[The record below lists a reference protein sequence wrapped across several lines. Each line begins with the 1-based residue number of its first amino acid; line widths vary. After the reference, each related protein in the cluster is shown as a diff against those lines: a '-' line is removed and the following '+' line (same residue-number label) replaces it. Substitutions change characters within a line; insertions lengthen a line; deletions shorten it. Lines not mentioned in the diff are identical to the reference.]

1 MIESLLW
8 MAAGLV
14 LLYFGA
20 EWLVGGSA
28 NLALHFGLPPLAV
41 GLTVVAYGTSSPELV
56 VSLGAALAGKP
67 DLAVGNV
74 VGSNIFNIAAILGL
88 CAVITPIRADA
99 QIIRREIPIMIG
111 LSLLLVGLLWDRA
124 VARWEGLLLVAG
136 AVSYTVYTLRAA
148 RRLPDPQLI
157 AEVQA
162 ELPPARGGLGRQILL
177 IVAGIALLVA
187 GGQAFVTGAVQ
198 MARLAGVSDAVIG
211 LTIISAGTSL
221 PELATSLVAAFQRQA
236 AISVGNLIGS
246 NIFNILGILG
256 LTALVHPLH
265 AGGITAV
272 DLAYML
278 VVAGALLPMMTT
290 RHTLDRWEAALLL
303 VSYGVYLWWLV
314 LSS

>member
-28 NLALHFGLPPLAV
+28 NLALRLGLTPLAV

-74 VGSNIFNIAAILGL
+74 VGSNIFNIAVILGL
-88 CAVITPIRADA
+88 CAVITPIRAEA

-111 LSLLLVGLLWDRA
+111 LSLLLVGLLWDRG
-124 VARWEGLLLVAG
+124 VARWEGLLLLAG
-136 AVSYTVYTLRAA
+136 AVGYTLYTLRAA
-148 RRLPDPQLI
+148 RRLPDPQLD
-157 AEVQA
+157 AQVQA
-162 ELPPARGGLGRQILL
+162 ELPPAKGGLGRQVLL
-177 IVAGIALLVA
+177 ILGGIALLVA

-236 AISVGNLIGS
+236 AISVGNIIGS
-246 NIFNILGILG
+246 NIFNIVGILG
-256 LTALVHPLH
+256 LTALAHPLH

-278 VVAGALLPMMTT
+278 VVAVALLPMMTT
-290 RHTLDRWEAALLL
+290 RRTLDRWEAALLL
-303 VSYGVYLWWLV
+303 ASYGVYLWWLV
-314 LSS
+314 PKN